1 MDHPEVQDPAAPS
14 APAPPGTAPSPA
26 PRLALEEPADGVE
39 VLEPDGND
47 TGKDLAPYADTWR
60 EATGSRSGPD
70 RSAKIRALFRLGRT
84 QDRVRQEIPHMADRK
99 PIESW
104 LTDMDGVLIH
114 EGVPIPGADAFI
126 KRLRESGKPFL
137 VLTNN
142 SIYTPRDLHARL
154 RRMGL
159 EVPIESIWTSALATA
174 KFLDDQRP
182 NGSAYVIGEAG
193 LTTALHDIGY
203 VLTDHE
209 PDYVVLGETRTY
221 SFEAMTKAVRLINGG
236 ARFICTNPDETGPST
251 EGPLPATGA
260 VAALITKATGK
271 QPYFAGKPNPLM
283 MRTGLNAIGAHSESS
298 AMIGDR
304 MDTDVLAGIEAGM
317 QTFLVLTGL
326 TLPEQVENF
335 PYRPSK
341 VVDSIADIVDLV

>member
-1 MDHPEVQDPAAPS
+1 
-14 APAPPGTAPSPA
+14 
-26 PRLALEEPADGVE
+26 
-39 VLEPDGND
+39 
-47 TGKDLAPYADTWR
+47 
-60 EATGSRSGPD
+60 
-70 RSAKIRALFRLGRT
+70 
-84 QDRVRQEIPHMADRK
+84 MAERK
-99 PIESW
+99 PIDSW

-126 KRLRESGKPFL
+126 KKLRESGKPFL

-142 SIYTPRDLHARL
+142 SIYTARDLQARL
-154 RRMGL
+154 TRMGL
-159 EVPIESIWTSALATA
+159 EVPVENIWTSALATA
-174 KFLDDQRP
+174 KFLDAQRP
-182 NGSAYVIGEAG
+182 GGTAYVIGEAG

-203 VLTDHE
+203 VLTDHD

-260 VAALITKATGK
+260 VAALITKATGM

-304 MDTDVLAGIEAGM
+304 MDTDVLAGLEAGM
-317 QTFLVLTGL
+317 RTYLVRTGL
-326 TLPEQVENF
+326 TSDADIAKYPF
-335 PYRPSK
+335 TPSY
-341 VVDSIADIVDLV
+341 VVDSIADLVDLV

>member
-1 MDHPEVQDPAAPS
+1 
-14 APAPPGTAPSPA
+14 
-26 PRLALEEPADGVE
+26 
-39 VLEPDGND
+39 
-47 TGKDLAPYADTWR
+47 
-60 EATGSRSGPD
+60 
-70 RSAKIRALFRLGRT
+70 
-84 QDRVRQEIPHMADRK
+84 MAERK

-114 EGVPIPGADAFI
+114 EGVPIPGADAFV
-126 KRLRESGKPFL
+126 KKLRESGKPFL

-142 SIYTPRDLHARL
+142 SIYTARDLQARL
-154 RRMGL
+154 TRMGL
-159 EVPIESIWTSALATA
+159 EVPVENIWTSALATA

-182 NGSAYVIGEAG
+182 GGTAYVIGEAG

-203 VLTDHE
+203 VLTDHD

-221 SFEAMTKAVRLINGG
+221 SFEAMTKAVRLINNG

-304 MDTDVLAGIEAGM
+304 MDTDVLAGLEAGM
-317 QTFLVLTGL
+317 KTFLVLTGL
-326 TLPEQVENF
+326 TGEADIDRYPF
-335 PYRPSK
+335 RPSE
-341 VVDSIADIVDLV
+341 VVNSIADLVELV

>member
-1 MDHPEVQDPAAPS
+1 
-14 APAPPGTAPSPA
+14 
-26 PRLALEEPADGVE
+26 
-39 VLEPDGND
+39 
-47 TGKDLAPYADTWR
+47 
-60 EATGSRSGPD
+60 
-70 RSAKIRALFRLGRT
+70 
-84 QDRVRQEIPHMADRK
+84 MAERK

-126 KRLRESGKPFL
+126 KKLRESGKPFL

-142 SIYTPRDLHARL
+142 SIYTARDLQARL
-154 RRMGL
+154 NRMGL
-159 EVPIESIWTSALATA
+159 DVPVENIWTSALATA

-182 NGSAYVIGEAG
+182 GGTAYVIGEAG

-203 VLTDHE
+203 VLTDHD

-260 VAALITKATGK
+260 VAALITKATGRT
-271 QPYFAGKPNPLM
+271 PYFAGKPNPLM
-283 MRTGLNAIGAHSESS
+283 MRTGLNAIGAHSETS

-304 MDTDVLAGIEAGM
+304 MDTDVLAGLEAGM
-317 QTFLVLTGL
+317 ETFLVLTGL
-326 TLPEQVENF
+326 TSRDGIDQYPF
-335 PYRPSK
+335 RPST
-341 VVDSIADIVDLV
+341 VVDSIADLVDRV